1 MLDSP
6 EVNLIYPIQDGISS
20 SEQQSGLIDFSTPLN
35 IEQHV
40 EYDPVSGM
48 YIFYSTLGDSLSYRN
63 PTSMTLE
70 EYLQYQNEQS
80 MDQYWQDK
88 FNEQSDVGRETKD
101 EDGIV
106 SEFGDR
112 KKKSIFGSDFVEIR
126 PQGSAELSFG
136 INSSRTDNPVLPE
149 KQRKIT
155 TFDFD
160 QKIQMNLTAKI
171 GDLMKIGFN
180 YNTEATFD
188 FENELKLN
196 YSGEEDEIIQ
206 KLEAGNV
213 SMPLNSSL
221 ISGSQSLFGI
231 KSELKFG
238 RLTATTVLS
247 QQRGQKKEIEVA
259 GGAQVSDFEIFA
271 DNYEENRH
279 YFLNYFFRDNYD
291 NAMANL
297 PNVTLGVQIQRME
310 VWITNRTNDFSETRN
325 IIAFTDLGENDANN
339 MENAGW
345 SINGISN
352 PDNDNNAMY
361 SYLNSNP
368 GIRNYVNA
376 SNLLASTQAGA
387 LQQSVDYE
395 KLENARLLSS
405 NEYSYNAL
413 LGYVSL
419 NQSLNND
426 EVLAVSYQYTY
437 KGETYQVGEFSTD
450 GVTGQDALFL
460 KLLKSTVRNPTKKLW
475 DLMMKNVYSLG
486 AYQIDPMNFR
496 LDVWYN
502 NPEHKY

>member
-1 MLDSP
+1 
-6 EVNLIYPIQDGISS
+6 
-20 SEQQSGLIDFSTPLN
+20 
-35 IEQHV
+35 
-40 EYDPVSGM
+40 
-48 YIFYSTLGDSLSYRN
+48 
-63 PTSMTLE
+63 
-70 EYLQYQNEQS
+70 
-80 MDQYWQDK
+80 
-88 FNEQSDVGRETKD
+88 
-101 EDGIV
+101 
-106 SEFGDR
+106 
-112 KKKSIFGSDFVEIR
+112 
-126 PQGSAELSFG
+126 
-136 INSSRTDNPVLPE
+136 
-149 KQRKIT
+149 
-155 TFDFD
+155 
-160 QKIQMNLTAKI
+160 MNLTAKI

-325 IIAFTDLGENDANN
+325 IIAFADLGESEGNN
-339 MENAGW
+339 MQNAGW

-361 SYLNSNP
+361 AYLTSNP

-376 SNLLASTQAGA
+376 SNLLASTQAGS

-395 KLENARLLSS
+395 KLENARLLSA

-502 NPEHKY
+502 NPSTSIDVNYIPKPGVDDKLLLQLLEMDRLNQQQAKYADGVFDFIPITVANGKIINGGTINPRKGRLYFTTKEPFGKTLDNALIDKGVSQSVRKTIVFSQLYDSTKNSCTADSRVK

>member
-1 MLDSP
+1 M
-6 EVNLIYPIQDGISS
+6 
-20 SEQQSGLIDFSTPLN
+20 
-35 IEQHV
+35 
-40 EYDPVSGM
+40 
-48 YIFYSTLGDSLSYRN
+48 
-63 PTSMTLE
+63 
-70 EYLQYQNEQS
+70 
-80 MDQYWQDK
+80 
-88 FNEQSDVGRETKD
+88 
-101 EDGIV
+101 
-106 SEFGDR
+106 
-112 KKKSIFGSDFVEIR
+112 
-126 PQGSAELSFG
+126 SFG

-325 IIAFTDLGENDANN
+325 IIAFADLGESEGNN
-339 MENAGW
+339 MQNAGW
-345 SINGISN
+345 NTNGTSN
-352 PDNDNNAMY
+352 PDNENNAMY
-361 SYLNSNP
+361 AYLTSNP
-368 GIRNYVNA
+368 GI
-376 SNLLASTQAGA
+376 T
-387 LQQSVDYE
+387 
-395 KLENARLLSS
+395 KLCKCIQLYWLPPKPVPCNK
-405 NEYSYNAL
+405 
-413 LGYVSL
+413 
-419 NQSLNND
+419 
-426 EVLAVSYQYTY
+426 VLIT
-437 KGETYQVGEFSTD
+437 
-450 GVTGQDALFL
+450 
-460 KLLKSTVRNPTKKLW
+460 KS
-475 DLMMKNVYSLG
+475 
-486 AYQIDPMNFR
+486 
-496 LDVWYN
+496 
-502 NPEHKY
+502 

>member
-1 MLDSP
+1 M
-6 EVNLIYPIQDGISS
+6 
-20 SEQQSGLIDFSTPLN
+20 
-35 IEQHV
+35 
-40 EYDPVSGM
+40 
-48 YIFYSTLGDSLSYRN
+48 
-63 PTSMTLE
+63 
-70 EYLQYQNEQS
+70 
-80 MDQYWQDK
+80 
-88 FNEQSDVGRETKD
+88 
-101 EDGIV
+101 
-106 SEFGDR
+106 
-112 KKKSIFGSDFVEIR
+112 
-126 PQGSAELSFG
+126 SFG

-325 IIAFTDLGENDANN
+325 IIAFADLGESEGNN
-339 MENAGW
+339 MQNAGW
-345 SINGISN
+345 NINGTSN

-361 SYLNSNP
+361 SYLTSNP

-376 SNLLASTQAGA
+376 SN
-387 LQQSVDYE
+387 Y
-395 KLENARLLSS
+395 
-405 NEYSYNAL
+405 
-413 LGYVSL
+413 
-419 NQSLNND
+419 
-426 EVLAVSYQYTY
+426 
-437 KGETYQVGEFSTD
+437 
-450 GVTGQDALFL
+450 
-460 KLLKSTVRNPTKKLW
+460 
-475 DLMMKNVYSLG
+475 
-486 AYQIDPMNFR
+486 
-496 LDVWYN
+496 
-502 NPEHKY
+502 